1 MKKTP
6 NSQNKKL
13 SALCKRYSNFVA
25 DLFPETLPPAI
36 PALWP
41 TKGTRA
47 DEALQALITGP
58 QNQADYTG
66 TGWRL
71 AADVKALQY
80 KGWCI
85 IRRDIAHRNCR
96 ALIAEYRLDR
106 TDPSTAIAL
115 AGKGATA

>member
-6 NSQNKKL
+6 NSQNRKL
-13 SALCKRYSNFVA
+13 SALCKRYSNFIA
-25 DLFPETLPPAI
+25 DLFPETLPPVP

-58 QNQADYTG
+58 QNQADYSG

-80 KGWCI
+80 KGWSI

-106 TDPSTAIAL
+106 ADQGTAAAL
-115 AGKGATA
+115 TAKGVQ

>member
-6 NSQNKKL
+6 NSKNQKL

-25 DLFPETLPPAI
+25 DLFPETLAPAI
-36 PALWP
+36 PALRP

-47 DEALQALITGP
+47 DEALQALIVSP

-80 KGWCI
+80 KGWSI
-85 IRRDIAHRNCR
+85 IVIVIA
-96 ALIAEYRLDR
+96 
-106 TDPSTAIAL
+106 
-115 AGKGATA
+115 